1 MLTVD
6 ETGTLDYGQKD
17 QNNLVLNTL
26 ETHLLTSQDV
36 ILQDTQTQDDIIS
49 LEGSNPNMNLVY
61 QSDTTF
67 NDIAQQ
73 LSHPITQNE
82 ETVYP
87 NLQCSNNSK
96 TQKII
101 THTQPPDTSLNK
113 QQQNNLSHVTIT
125 QPSDHVTVP
134 NV

>member
-26 ETHLLTSQDV
+26 ETHLQIPQDA

-49 LEGSNPNMNLVY
+49 LEGSNPDMDLIY

-73 LSHPITQNE
+73 LSHPTIQNE
-82 ETVYP
+82 ETVYS
-87 NLQCSNNSK
+87 NL
-96 TQKII
+96 
-101 THTQPPDTSLNK
+101 
-113 QQQNNLSHVTIT
+113 
-125 QPSDHVTVP
+125 
-134 NV
+134 